1 MDERQVT
8 KEIMEV
14 LCKQI
19 EDSLNEGAIR
29 VFTDESEDYFKHLV
43 RITAAEYTNTLMV
56 CLFGKKGE

>member
-8 KEIMEV
+8 KEMVEI

-29 VFTDESEDYFKHLV
+29 VFTGENEDYFKHLV
-43 RITAAEYTNTLMV
+43 KITASEYTNTLLA
-56 CLFGKKGE
+56 CLFGKEK